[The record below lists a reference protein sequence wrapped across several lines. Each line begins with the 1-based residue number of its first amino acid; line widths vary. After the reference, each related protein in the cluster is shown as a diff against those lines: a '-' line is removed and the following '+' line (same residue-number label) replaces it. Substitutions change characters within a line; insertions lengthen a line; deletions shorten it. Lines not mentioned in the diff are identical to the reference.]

1 VRLAYPSLT
10 VNFAPLW
17 VTHDRGFF
25 KKNGVDAEM
34 LYIRSSTSIQA
45 LIAGDIDLTGNNGAT
60 VAAANLR
67 GADLVIIVGFIN
79 RSIYR
84 VIASKGIRS
93 PENLKGKKMAISRL
107 GSATDAAARFVLRK
121 WGLMPDRD
129 VAIIQIGEEAQR
141 ANAVRGGI
149 VQAAILGDLGTSLL
163 EKEGLPV
170 LGHLTDLG
178 YRTQFTSMATRRSY
192 IQKNEE
198 KVRRLVQAMAEGII
212 YAFNHKRETVDV
224 VMKYTKL
231 NEREPIEK
239 AYDAVSQVWER
250 IPYPTVEG
258 MRADLE
264 WVKSRARSSAP
275 LRAEDM
281 VDLRFVRELERD
293 GFFRASGR

>member
-1 VRLAYPSLT
+1 
-10 VNFAPLW
+10 
-17 VTHDRGFF
+17 
-25 KKNGVDAEM
+25 
-34 LYIRSSTSIQA
+34 
-45 LIAGDIDLTGNNGAT
+45 
-60 VAAANLR
+60 
-67 GADLVIIVGFIN
+67 
-79 RSIYR
+79 
-84 VIASKGIRS
+84 
-93 PENLKGKKMAISRL
+93 
-107 GSATDAAARFVLRK
+107 
-121 WGLMPDRD
+121 MPDRD

-141 ANAVRGGI
+141 ANAVRAGI
-149 VQAAILGDLGTSLL
+149 VQAAILGDLGASLL

-170 LGHLTDLG
+170 LGRLTDLG

-198 KVRRLVQAMAEGII
+198 KVRRLVRAMAEGII

-264 WVKSRARSSAP
+264 WVKGQTGSASS
-275 LRAEDM
+275 LKAEDM
-281 VDLRFVRELERD
+281 VDLRFVREMERE
-293 GFFRASGR
+293 GFFDAQRS